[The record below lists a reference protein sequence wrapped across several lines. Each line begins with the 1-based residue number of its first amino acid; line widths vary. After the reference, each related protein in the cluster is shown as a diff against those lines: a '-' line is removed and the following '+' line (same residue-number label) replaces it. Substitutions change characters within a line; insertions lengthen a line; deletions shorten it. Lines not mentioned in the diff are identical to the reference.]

1 MAPRSA
7 FCLAQSRPP
16 CSSTIDLAIAS
27 PIPRP
32 SGLVVDKRLEQ
43 VRHEV
48 LFDASTRVAHGKIEE
63 PRFSEES
70 AHFDSARTFSD
81 GANRIERVQDQ
92 VEDEL
97 LNQDAI
103 SCNPWERGCNMENQ

>member
-1 MAPRSA
+1 MG
-7 FCLAQSRPP
+7 FGC
-16 CSSTIDLAIAS
+16 
-27 PIPRP
+27 
-32 SGLVVDKRLEQ
+32 DKRLKQ

-48 LFDASTRVAHGKIEE
+48 LFDASTGVAHPKIEE
-63 PRFSEES
+63 TRVSGGS
-70 AHFDSARTFSD
+70 AYFDFARTLSD

-103 SCNPWERGCNMENQ
+103 NGNPWERGGNMENQ